1 MSGSMEITEAEAQL
15 YDRQIRLWGL
25 DAQKRLRNARV
36 LVIGMSGLG
45 TEVSKNIVLAGVK
58 SLIMID
64 PENVCAKDAASQFLA
79 PRDKMGFNRAEAS
92 RERLQQL
99 NSMVEVRA
107 ESGKV
112 EDKSD
117 DYFRDFDIVCAT
129 GLVLSEYM
137 RINEACRA
145 RNVKFFCGD
154 VTGFFGYCFADLMK
168 HEFVVET
175 PAKNVEC
182 VDLVQK
188 KLETDKNNDSND
200 EDNMIMVK
208 NELEFVTLRSA
219 MKTNFKAPGI
229 KLKRMDP
236 GFFIL
241 RVVQDFYTNHG
252 SLPLPEKKSEHIPLL
267 HKIRDKITRD
277 YDLPEGKIPETII
290 PMLFGELAPVSAIV
304 GGVLAQ
310 EMIKV
315 ISNKDFPIENFFLYN
330 PLNSRGVVEC
340 LKG

>member
-1 MSGSMEITEAEAQL
+1 MEITEAEAQL

-182 VDLVQK
+182 VDL
-188 KLETDKNNDSND
+188 
-200 EDNMIMVK
+200 

-290 PMLFGELAPVSAIV
+290 PMLFGELAPVFCNSWRCSCSRND
-304 GGVLAQ
+304 
-310 EMIKV
+310 K
-315 ISNKDFPIENFFLYN
+315 SDF
-330 PLNSRGVVEC
+330 
-340 LKG
+340 K